1 MNFTKMHGLGNDF
14 VLVCQVQA
22 PSQTEMSTLARKM
35 CDRHLGVGAD
45 GLVAVYP
52 SASADVAMR
61 IFNSDG
67 TLAEQ
72 CGNAMRCVARYYYE
86 RISSEKTEFAIETKV
101 GVQPVWIIEER
112 GKVKQVRVDMGKPVL
127 VPKQIPV
134 LAAGELAVNKVIRA
148 NDKTF
153 RFSAVS
159 MGNPHAVIEV
169 NEAEKFPV
177 DVWGPL
183 LESHE
188 IFPQKANIEFV
199 TYHSPQEVTMRVW
212 ERGVGQTMA
221 CGSGACATVVAGF
234 LSGRC
239 GRKVLV
245 HLPGGDLMVEWD
257 EQDQHV
263 YMTGPAEFVF
273 DGAWLS

>member
-14 VLVCQVQA
+14 VLIYQTQA
-22 PSQTEMSTLARKM
+22 PSHPEMSTLAQKM

-45 GLVAVYP
+45 GLVAIYP

-72 CGNAMRCVARYYYE
+72 CGNAMRCVAKYYYE
-86 RISSEKTEFAIETKV
+86 RISDEKTEFTIETKV
-101 GVQPVWIIEER
+101 GIQPVWVNEDR
-112 GKVKQVRVDMGKPVL
+112 GKVKEIRVDMGKPVL
-127 VPKQIPV
+127 APEQIPV
-134 LAAGELAVNKVIRA
+134 LVAGETAVNKEIKV
-148 NDKTF
+148 NSKMF
-153 RFSAVS
+153 QFSAVS
-159 MGNPHAVIEV
+159 MGNPHVVIEV
-169 NEAEKFPV
+169 GEAEKFPV
-177 DVWGPL
+177 GVWGPL
-183 LESHE
+183 LETHE
-188 IFPQKANIEFV
+188 TFPQKANVEFV

-221 CGSGACATVVAGF
+221 CGSGACATLVAGV

-239 GRKVLV
+239 GRKAKV
-245 HLPGGDLMVEWD
+245 HLLGGDLLVEWD
-257 EQDQHV
+257 EQDRHV

-273 DGAWLS
+273 DGVWTL

>member
-14 VLVCQVQA
+14 VLIYQTKA
-22 PSQTEMSTLARKM
+22 PSHPEMSTLAQKM

-61 IFNSDG
+61 IFNHDG

-72 CGNAMRCVARYYYE
+72 CGNAMRCVAKYYYE
-86 RISSEKTEFAIETKV
+86 RISGEKTEFTIETKV
-101 GVQPVWIIEER
+101 GIQTVWINADG
-112 GKVKQVRVDMGKPVL
+112 GKARQIQVDMGKPVL
-127 VPKQIPV
+127 EPEQIPV
-134 LAAGELAVNKVIRA
+134 LVADESAVNKEIRV
-148 NDKTF
+148 NDKVFQFT
-153 RFSAVS
+153 AVS

-169 NEAEKFPV
+169 GEAEKFPV

-183 LESHE
+183 LETHKT
-188 IFPQKANIEFV
+188 FPQKANIEFV
-199 TYHSPQEVTMRVW
+199 TYRSPQEATMRVW

-221 CGSGACATVVAGF
+221 CGSGACATLVAGV

-239 GRKVLV
+239 ERKAIV
-245 HLPGGDLMVEWD
+245 HLPGGDLLVKWD

-263 YMTGPAEFVF
+263 YMTGPAEIVF
-273 DGAWLS
+273 DGVWLL